1 MTQQPKNPE
10 SAAGAV
16 PQVNLPTP
24 YQTVGPYFKIGLE
37 AFYRADLTGS
47 DIPGQVIEIVGSV
60 VDADG
65 LPVPDAVLEFWQADG
80 DGRYPAQ
87 PQPKPF
93 EGSFVGFGRV
103 PTNEAGQFRFRTI
116 KPGAVQADAPAAR
129 QAPHILVSVFMR
141 GLHHRL
147 VTRIYFNDEAANA
160 DDPVLRSVEERRRG
174 SLVARTDPSQPGSYD
189 WNVFLQGDNET
200 VFFDL

>member
-1 MTQQPKNPE
+1 VTQSNNPE
-10 SAAGAV
+10 SPADAI
-16 PQVNLPTP
+16 PEVNLPTP

-37 AFYRADLTGS
+37 AFYRDNLTGPNA
-47 DIPGQVIEIVGSV
+47 PGQVIEIAGSIF
-60 VDADG
+60 DADD

-80 DGRYPAQ
+80 DGRYPEELQ
-87 PQPKPF
+87 RKPF

-116 KPGAVQADAPAAR
+116 KPGAVQADTPATR

-160 DDPVLRSVEERRRG
+160 DDPMLRSVEERRRD
-174 SLVARTDPSQPGSYD
+174 SLVARTDPSQPGRYE

>member
-1 MTQQPKNPE
+1 MTQPKNPE
-10 SAAGAV
+10 SPADAV

-37 AFYRADLTGS
+37 ALYRSDLTGPNT
-47 DIPGQVIEIVGSV
+47 PGQVIEIAGSV
-60 VDADG
+60 IDADG
-65 LPVPDAVLEFWQADG
+65 VPVPDSVLEFWQADG
-80 DGRYPAQ
+80 DGRYPDQ
-87 PQPKPF
+87 PQRKPF

-103 PTNEAGQFRFRTI
+103 PTNEHGQFRFRTI
-116 KPGAVQADAPAAR
+116 KPGAVQAGAVAR

-147 VTRIYFNDEAANA
+147 VTRIYFSDEGGNA
-160 DDPVLRSVEERRRG
+160 DDPVLRSVEERRRD
-174 SLVARTDPSQPGSYD
+174 SLVAKKDPSQPGRYE

>member
-1 MTQQPKNPE
+1 MTQPKSSELP
-10 SAAGAV
+10 ADAL

-37 AFYRADLTGS
+37 ALYRTDLTS
-47 DIPGQVIEIVGSV
+47 PNTPGQIIEIEGNVI
-60 VDADG
+60 DADG
-65 LPVPDAVLEFWQADG
+65 VPVPDSVLEFWQADA
-80 DGRYPAQ
+80 DGRYPGQ
-87 PQPKPF
+87 PQRKPF
-93 EGSFVGFGRV
+93 EDSFVGFGRV
-103 PTNEAGQFRFRTI
+103 PTDEQGRFGLRTI
-116 KPGAVQADAPAAR
+116 KPGAVQADAGVR

-147 VTRIYFNDEAANA
+147 VTRIYFSDEAGNK
-160 DDPVLRSVEERRRG
+160 DDPVLCSVEERRRN
-174 SLVARTDPSQPGSYD
+174 SLVARVDPSQPGRYE